1 MWEVFKILLLCL
13 ISVFLTSV
21 IASWL
26 FTCVLFAIITFIIY
40 DFDFTTELEQHAT
53 NKIKHLYLRVRNL
66 YNVISHNE
74 QFSNSFL
81 YSPIMNSVN
90 KSSSFELSRFNKSG
104 NPLSPIINS
113 ASGSAVTSRRLII
126 QARSTSTP
134 LTKTSPWQ
142 KNGIASS
149 SGRSP
154 SFQVSLSNHSPR

>member
-1 MWEVFKILLLCL
+1 MWEVFKISLLCL
-13 ISVFLTSV
+13 ISVVLTSV

-40 DFDFTTELEQHAT
+40 DFDFSTVLEQHAIS
-53 NKIKHLYLRVRNL
+53 KIKHLYLKVRNL

-90 KSSSFELSRFNKSG
+90 KQSSFELSRFNKSG
-104 NPLSPIINS
+104 NPLSPITNS
-113 ASGSAVTSRRLII
+113 ASGSAVTSRRLI

-149 SGRSP
+149 NTRSQ